1 MNVPTIEEMLK
12 AGMHFGHRTAKWH
25 PKMKPYIFGARKG
38 IYILDLDK
46 SRVSLE
52 RALNYVSDTV
62 ANGRKVLM
70 VGTKAQAKGLL
81 KKVGQ
86 ETGMPYI
93 CEHWLGGTLTNFPVI
108 KKSIR
113 KYRDLVEKKGA
124 GKLARY
130 TKKEQLE
137 FDREIIKLE
146 KSFGGLT
153 DLNGIPEAI
162 FIWDIHAEK
171 TALAEAKKCGV
182 TIIAVCD
189 TNVNPT
195 GVDYVIPANDD
206 ASKTIKLVL
215 EAMRDAVL
223 DGKNRAEANKA
234 KAQKQAAAPAKA
246 A

>member
-1 MNVPTIEEMLK
+1 MKVPTIEEMLK

-38 IYILDLDK
+38 IYIMDLDK
-46 SRVSLE
+46 AQASLE
-52 RALNYVSDTV
+52 RALQFMSDTV
-62 ANGRKVLM
+62 ANNQKILL

-93 CEHWLGGTLTNFPVI
+93 SEHWLGGTMTNFTVI

-113 KYRDLVEKKGA
+113 KYRDLIEKKAA

-137 FDREIIKLE
+137 FDRDIIKLE

-153 DLNGIPEAI
+153 DLNTIPDAI
-162 FIWDIHAEK
+162 FIWDLSLIHISE
-171 TALAEAKKCGV
+171 
-182 TIIAVCD
+182 
-189 TNVNPT
+189 PT
-195 GVDYVIPANDD
+195 RPY
-206 ASKTIKLVL
+206 
-215 EAMRDAVL
+215 
-223 DGKNRAEANKA
+223 
-234 KAQKQAAAPAKA
+234 
-246 A
+246 

>member
-1 MNVPTIEEMLK
+1 
-12 AGMHFGHRTAKWH
+12 MHFGHRTAKWH

-38 IYILDLDK
+38 IYIMDLDK
-46 SRVSLE
+46 AQASLE
-52 RALNYVSDTV
+52 RALQFMSDTV
-62 ANGRKVLM
+62 ANNQKILL

-93 CEHWLGGTLTNFPVI
+93 SEHWLGGTMTNFAVI

-113 KYRDLVEKKGA
+113 KYRDLIEKKAA

-137 FDREIIKLE
+137 FDRDIIKLE

-153 DLNGIPEAI
+153 DLNTIPDAI
-162 FIWDIHAEK
+162 FIWDIRTEK
-171 TALAEAKKCGV
+171 TALAEAKKRGL

-195 GVDYVIPANDD
+195 GIDYVIPANDD
-206 ASKTIKLVL
+206 ASKTIKLVM
-215 EAMRDAVL
+215 EAVREAIL
-223 DGKNRAEANKA
+223 DGKARAEANKA
-234 KAQKQAAAPAKA
+234 RTAKQAPAAAGVVEKA